1 MEMKAVATEKAK
13 KPQFLTYKGKP
24 LVRNGNMI
32 YYGDMGDKCVIM
44 IQILTT
50 KKYNDL
56 ELADKVTIQL
66 LSTDPEV
73 RPKERILKRSEKHGL
88 YNAMDIGAIWLQR
101 ALAE

>member
-1 MEMKAVATEKAK
+1 M
-13 KPQFLTYKGKP
+13 
-24 LVRNGNMI
+24 RNGNTI

>member
-1 MEMKAVATEKAK
+1 MAAEKET
-13 KPQFLTYKGKP
+13 KPKFLTYKGKA
-24 LVRNGNMI
+24 LVRNGNTI
-32 YYGDMGDKCVIM
+32 YYGDMSDKCVVM

-50 KKYNDL
+50 KKFNDL

-66 LSTDPEV
+66 MSTDPDA

-88 YNAMDIGAIWLQR
+88 YNAMDLGAIWLQR

>member
-1 MEMKAVATEKAK
+1 MIAVAAEKEK
-13 KPQFLTYKGKP
+13 KQKFLTYKGKP
-24 LVRNGNMI
+24 LVRNGNTI
-32 YYGDMGDKCVIM
+32 YYGSMADKCVVM
-44 IQILTT
+44 IQIVST

-66 LSTDPEV
+66 MSTDPDA

-88 YNAMDIGAIWLQR
+88 YNAMDLGAIWLQR

>member
-1 MEMKAVATEKAK
+1 MATEKAK

-24 LVRNGNMI
+24 LVRNGNTI
-32 YYGDMGDKCVIM
+32 YYGDMSDKCVIM

>member
-1 MEMKAVATEKAK
+1 MATEKAK

-24 LVRNGNMI
+24 LVRNGNTI

-66 LSTDPEV
+66 LSTDPDV

>member
-1 MEMKAVATEKAK
+1 MASGKES

-24 LVRNGNMI
+24 LVRNGNTI
-32 YYGDMGDKCVIM
+32 YYGDMSDKCVIM

-50 KKYNDL
+50 KKVNDL

-66 LSTDPEV
+66 MSTDPDV

-88 YNAMDIGAIWLQR
+88 YNAMDIGSIWLQR

>member
-1 MEMKAVATEKAK
+1 MASGKESKT
-13 KPQFLTYKGKP
+13 QFLTYKGKP
-24 LVRNGNMI
+24 LVRNGNTI
-32 YYGDMGDKCVIM
+32 YYGDMSDKCVIM

-50 KKYNDL
+50 KKVNDL

-66 LSTDPEV
+66 MSTDPDV

-88 YNAMDIGAIWLQR
+88 YNAMDIGSIWLQR